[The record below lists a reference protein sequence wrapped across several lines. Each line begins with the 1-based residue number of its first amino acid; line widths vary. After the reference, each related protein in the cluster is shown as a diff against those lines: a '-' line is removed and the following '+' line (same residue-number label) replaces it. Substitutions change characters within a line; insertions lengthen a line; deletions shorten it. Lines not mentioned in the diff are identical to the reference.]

1 MAKETQARAMSRR
14 ILFLDTRNL
23 EVEVGAEEIQI
34 LIDSTVTLPF
44 KALDIIEA
52 WVKEDGGFSSGE
64 AMTFRDELA
73 DFIARKLDEKF
84 LLSRL
89 R

>member
-1 MAKETQARAMSRR
+1 MAKDPQARAMSRR
-14 ILFLDTRNL
+14 VLFLDTRNL

-44 KALDIIEA
+44 KALDVIEA
-52 WVKEDGGFSSGE
+52 WVKEEGGFSPHE
-64 AMTFRDELA
+64 AMSFRDEMA